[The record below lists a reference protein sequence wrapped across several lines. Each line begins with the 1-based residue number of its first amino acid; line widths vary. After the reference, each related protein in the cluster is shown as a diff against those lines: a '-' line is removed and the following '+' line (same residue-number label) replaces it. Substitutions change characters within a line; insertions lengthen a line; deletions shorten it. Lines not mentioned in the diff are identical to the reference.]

1 MVEDEIVV
9 VHSLSHVWLFLTPWT
24 AACQASLSFI
34 ISWSLLKLIHWV
46 NDAIQP
52 SCLLLSPSPPAPNLS
67 QYQSLFQWVGS
78 SQQVARVLELQL
90 RHQFFQWIFRVD
102 FLEDWLVWSPCCPRN
117 MRWKYPKGSCKWRL
131 AFTKEVKIRAL
142 DMRSCLYI
150 SGMRGKV

>member
-34 ISWSLLKLIHWV
+34 ISWSLLKLVHWV
-46 NDAIQP
+46 YDAIQP
-52 SCLLLSPSPPAPNLS
+52 SHLLLSPSPPAPNLS
-67 QYQSLFQWVGS
+67 QYQSFPMSRLFIAGGQSIGASALASVLPMN
-78 SQQVARVLELQL
+78 SQGWFPWGLTSLISLLSKDYEVEIA
-90 RHQFFQWIFRVD
+90 
-102 FLEDWLVWSPCCPRN
+102 
-117 MRWKYPKGSCKWRL
+117 KGSCKWRL

-150 SGMRGKV
+150 PGMRGKA